1 MPYPPTVAN
10 EDRLEV
16 RDQAGLDRWLATE
29 GRRRTESIWLVSYK
43 KHHPDYLSWDEIVET
58 LLCHGWIDST
68 ARRVDEDRS
77 MLRISPRRE
86 GSIWSRINK
95 EMVARLE
102 SEGRLTDAGRAVI
115 DRAKADGT
123 WTILDDVE
131 ALIVPED
138 LGAALD
144 AAAGARGHWESF
156 PASARKNLLW
166 WVKSARRPETR
177 QRRIAAIAEA
187 AAEGRRAN
195 GA

>member
-1 MPYPPTVAN
+1 MST
-10 EDRLEV
+10 DDHLEV
-16 RDQAGLDRWLATE
+16 RSQAELDRWLEAE

-43 KHHPDYLSWDEIVET
+43 KHHPDYLSWGEIVET

-68 ARRVDEDRS
+68 ARKVDEDRS

-86 GSIWSRINK
+86 GSIWSRVNK
-95 EMVARLE
+95 EMVARLA
-102 SEGRLTDAGRAVI
+102 SEGRITDAGWAVI

-131 ALIVPED
+131 ALIVPDD

-144 AAAGARGHWESF
+144 ATPGARDHWESF

-166 WVKSARRPETR
+166 WVKSAKRPETR
-177 QRRIAAIAEA
+177 ALRVASVVSE

-195 GA
+195 GT